1 MNRQMSDI
9 SNNHINDNFKNNPAH
24 VGIVGGGIAGSTIA
38 LKLVMAGIK
47 VSILEQ
53 NSDLVN
59 GPPVCHL
66 HAGGNLYRELPEEQC
81 ISLLHQSIETVKLF
95 PHAVNIRPTV
105 IAVPKNDPGEPIELL
120 PRLRRLQIEYQ
131 KLVEE
136 SVANKVLAE
145 PEEYYKV
152 YQRDDLEKLANLT
165 LPDAPKTLDEWMIPV
180 AHFVDLEQ
188 LKFPLIMV
196 QEYGLSK
203 FRLAAMLTMSLE
215 HSQHCE
221 MYMNTKVVGLTK
233 GNVGWDISYQQDGA
247 EISDSL
253 AVDYVVNACGFRTGE
268 LDDLIKVK
276 KKRLVEFKAAFI
288 STWESHGG
296 KWPEIIFHGERGTPN
311 GMAQLTP
318 YSDGIFQLHGMT
330 EEITLFKGGLVS
342 STNDSSQPKLDGVL
356 LKKINVGWQPGIQK
370 MRTEKAIAHV
380 SKFIPSF
387 STAVMG
393 GKPLFGAQQIPGR
406 DPTKRASSISFT
418 EHKYARAE
426 IVKASSAINCA
437 EQLINQL
444 KLEGLHNP
452 IKNSHQQHFIENLEF
467 EDVESLAIEMATK
480 RDYPIALAKIYR

>member
-1 MNRQMSDI
+1 MSEI
-9 SNNHINDNFKNNPAH
+9 SRNHIKGKSSSNPTH

-38 LKLVMAGIK
+38 LKLVMAGIR
-47 VSILEQ
+47 VSVLEQ
-53 NSDLVN
+53 NSGLVN

-81 ISLLHQSIETVKLF
+81 ITLLHQSIDTLKLF

-105 IAVPKNDPGEPIELL
+105 IAVPTHDPGEPIDLL
-120 PRLRRLQIEYQ
+120 PRLYRLQLEYQ
-131 KLVEE
+131 KLVEK
-136 SVANKVLAE
+136 SATNKVLGD
-145 PEEYYKV
+145 PKEYYKV
-152 YQRDDLEKLANLT
+152 YQRNDLEKLACRT
-165 LPDAPKTLDEWMIPV
+165 MPTDPQTSDEWMIPV
-180 AHFVDLEQ
+180 AHYVDIEQ

-203 FRLAAMLTMSLE
+203 FRLAAMLTLSLE
-215 HSQHCE
+215 NSAHCN
-221 MYMNTKVVGLTK
+221 MQMNAKVVGLAK
-233 GNVGWDISYQQDGA
+233 NGSGWDISYKQEGL
-247 EISDSL
+247 EISETL

-268 LDDLIKVK
+268 LDDLIQVK

-288 STWESHGG
+288 STWKQHGG
-296 KWPEIIFHGERGTPN
+296 KWPEVIFHGERGTPN

-318 YSDGIFQLHGMT
+318 YPDGLFQLHGMT
-330 EEITLFKGGLVS
+330 EEITLFKGGLVA
-342 STNDSSQPKLDGVL
+342 STQESSQPQLDGAL
-356 LKKINVGWQPGIQK
+356 LNKINIGWQPDTQK
-370 MRTEKAIAHV
+370 MRTEKAIAHI

-393 GKPLFGAQQIPGR
+393 GKPLFGAQQIPGK

-444 KLEGLHNP
+444 KLEGIYHPLENVT
-452 IKNSHQQHFIENLEF
+452 QQHFIDGLEF
-467 EDVESLAIEMATK
+467 DDVEDLAIEMAAK
-480 RDYPIALAKIYR
+480 RDYPIALAKRYQ